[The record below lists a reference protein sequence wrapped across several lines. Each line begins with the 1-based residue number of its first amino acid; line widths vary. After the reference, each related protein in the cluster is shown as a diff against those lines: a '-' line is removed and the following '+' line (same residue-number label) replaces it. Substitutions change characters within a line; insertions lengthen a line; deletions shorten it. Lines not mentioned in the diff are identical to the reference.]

1 MITDA
6 ITFELI
12 SVGPSVT
19 SLGMEVILDRD
30 NQKSFARF
38 LADLDMQMRLERL
51 EQAEESRRSRM
62 KRKAK
67 ESKVPAGSGS
77 LTLADV
83 TSRLQVDR
91 STVRR
96 YVATGKLVGSR
107 IGENGPYR
115 FKEKDVQKL
124 LICQGTAEEKDEELH
139 AFIAKQIYP
148 SG

>member
-6 ITFELI
+6 ISFELI
-12 SVGPSVT
+12 SVDPSMT
-19 SLGMEVILDRD
+19 SLGKEIILDRD
-30 NQKSFARF
+30 NQKAFVRF
-38 LADLDMQMRLERL
+38 LADLDMQRRLERQ

-62 KRKAK
+62 KRKPKEAK
-67 ESKVPAGSGS
+67 VHVGSGT

-83 TSRLQVDR
+83 ASRLQVDR

-115 FKEKDVQKL
+115 FHEKDVQKL
-124 LICQGTAEEKDEELH
+124 LVSQGTAEEKDEELH
-139 AFIAKQIYP
+139 AFIAKTIMRKR
-148 SG
+148 